1 MTWFSLK
8 VQKPCFYAIFDHFCP
23 MGIFSKKS
31 SSVTRYYMWA
41 SNTMLSFR
49 KKLMSQCW
57 EKLRTDGR
65 TDGWMEVKI
74 YRTPQAEAGGPIKRP
89 ESRFKVKRIP
99 YHFCSKMTKL
109 LWIRYISEKPLIS
122 FPCLSWPLSMCK
134 IVKQSLHRTQSCN
147 AGCDILGPKLSVCP
161 KQEFFRISHYWNFYV
176 LLALFIV
183 QNFKKTLTANPELW
197 GWAIFGSKMVDLAQ
211 TSVFSEKSLIL
222 FSSTNLPI
230 SLCQILK

>member
-89 ESRFKVKRIP
+89 ESRFKVKRTPIP
-99 YHFCSKMTKL
+99 FL
-109 LWIRYISEKPLIS
+109 FQNDQVALN
-122 FPCLSWPLSMCK
+122 K
-134 IVKQSLHRTQSCN
+134 IY
-147 AGCDILGPKLSVCP
+147 
-161 KQEFFRISHYWNFYV
+161 FRKTINIIPMS
-176 LLALFIV
+176 LLAPFNV
-183 QNFKKTLTANPELW
+183 QNCKTILTSDPEL
-197 GWAIFGSKMVDLAQ
+197 
-211 TSVFSEKSLIL
+211 
-222 FSSTNLPI
+222 
-230 SLCQILK
+230 